1 MLREQIASRLK
12 EMTPGQALV
21 ANYILGSPREAA
33 FLTASQLGERVGVS
47 ETTVIRLAH
56 LLGFSGYHQLRN
68 AMANLLMIHLSTLER
83 LKDYASSPEENFF
96 ERAIRKDLETLTLA
110 LSSISS
116 DDLKALGSAI
126 AEADAVYLAGYR
138 SSFSLAY
145 YLSFYLSWI
154 LPNVKNVS
162 QDMPF
167 EMLSNAPGNSLVL
180 GISFP
185 RYSSWTIKVLDMA
198 AGLGLTTASVTNDL
212 ASPLATRSNYVLAV
226 PYKPVSF
233 IDSFAAPMSVLN
245 CLILSVAQAL
255 GDCVTE
261 KLEML
266 ETRWK
271 EDEVYTNVQNRGRS

>member
-1 MLREQIASRLK
+1 MLRERIASRLQ

-21 ANYILGSPREAA
+21 ANYILEHPREAA

-56 LLGFSGYHQLRN
+56 LLAFKGYHQMRN
-68 AMANLLMIHLSTLER
+68 AMTNLLMNHLSTLER
-83 LKDYASSPEENFF
+83 LKDYESSQEHDFF

-110 LSSISS
+110 LSAVSS
-116 DDLKALGSAI
+116 DDLKNLGAAI
-126 AEADAVYLAGYR
+126 ASAEAVYLAGYR

-162 QDMPF
+162 PDMPF
-167 EMLSNAPGNSLVL
+167 EMLANAPKKSLVL

-185 RYSSWTIKVLDMA
+185 RYSTWTLKVLETA
-198 AGLGLTTASVTNDL
+198 SELGLTTASVTNDL
-212 ASPLATRSNYVLAV
+212 ASPLAVRSDYVVSV
-226 PYKPVSF
+226 PYKPISF

-245 CLILSVAQAL
+245 CLILSVAQQL
-255 GDCVTE
+255 GDEVTKKLGALE
-261 KLEML
+261 K
-266 ETRWK
+266 RWR
-271 EDEVYTNVQNRGRS
+271 EDEVYTQQKSR